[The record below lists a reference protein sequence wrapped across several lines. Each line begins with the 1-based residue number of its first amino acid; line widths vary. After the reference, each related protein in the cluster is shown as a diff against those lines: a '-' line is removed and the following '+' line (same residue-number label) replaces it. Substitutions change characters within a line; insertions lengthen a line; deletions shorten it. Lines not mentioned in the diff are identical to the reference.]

1 MKTGDT
7 VKVLTIKSLPP
18 NVDVWERG
26 KILDIRRGQLPPG
39 EPIRYLVGYRE
50 FSSYTEN
57 LFERNDLKTYVEQ
70 SEEDFT
76 RNYERD
82 LPIGLALGNE
92 ALAHLMPGETIIQD
106 GNMLFGYGKSVSLE
120 PTQYDSPKIGGL
132 IERTGYE
139 VTVWTFHHATRW
151 EPEDASDSQIGV
163 YPTIQKAIEV
173 MLETIFK
180 LRSQDYFNNK
190 AESELVEE
198 FERPY

>member
-7 VKVLTIKSLPP
+7 VKVLTRKGLPP

-26 KILDIRRGQLPPG
+26 KILDVRRGQLPPG

-70 SEEDFT
+70 SEEAFT
-76 RNYERD
+76 EKYQHEI
-82 LPIGLALGNE
+82 PIGLNFANE
-92 ALAHLMPGETIIQD
+92 ALAALLPGELVIQD
-106 GNMLFGYGKSVSLE
+106 DNELWGYGRSVSLS
-120 PTQYDSPKIGGL
+120 PIQYDQPKIGGL
-132 IERTGYE
+132 IEKTGYE
-139 VTVWTFHHATRW
+139 VTVWTHHHATRW
-151 EPEDASDSQIGV
+151 EPEDSSDYQIGV
-163 YPTIQKAIEV
+163 YPTIHKAVEV

-180 LRSQDYFNNK
+180 LKSKDYFDNK

-198 FERPY
+198 F